1 MDPSDYG
8 PFANI
13 VAIACALVAT
23 FSLLLLK
30 MFGDVKRWTWL
41 TSDSPPFL
49 VTAGVRVLAV
59 ALMALVYVTVNSSN
73 YGWFAAA
80 AVLSGILGFLS
91 VGRFDRLRKIHVV
104 QVPQVTP
111 DGSPLLDKHNQ
122 PIQTNLV
129 IGSEQELLPD
139 AAAALKEQRSSR
151 GGLSLRQFMSGY
163 GAQRVNDPE
172 ALWDR
177 GLLADIANRLTTT
190 LMYVLLLG
198 VMTLFLAAFVVEV
211 AK

>member
-30 MFGDVKRWTWL
+30 MFGGVKRWTWL

-59 ALMALVYVTVNSSN
+59 ALMAVAYVTVNSSN
-73 YGWFAAA
+73 YQWFAAA
-80 AVLSGILGFLS
+80 AVLSGVLGFLGVS
-91 VGRFDRLRKIHVV
+91 RFNRLRKIHVV
-104 QVPQVTP
+104 QVPQVAA
-111 DGSPLLDKHNQ
+111 DGSPLLDKHDQ
-122 PIQTNLV
+122 PIQMNLV
-129 IGSEQELLPD
+129 IGSERELLPD
-139 AAAALKEQRSSR
+139 AAAALKEQRASR

-177 GLLADIANRLTTT
+177 GLLAEIANRLTTT

-198 VMTLFLAAFVVEV
+198 VMTLFLAAFVVDV